1 MADVGRNF
9 GERVVL
15 DDTETSANHV
25 SWNDKKRGQRL
36 RKFPI

>member
-1 MADVGRNF
+1 MAYVGRNF
-9 GERVVL
+9 EDQVVL
-15 DDTETSANHV
+15 DDADASANHV